1 MANRSGGEARGRE
14 RRPRPAAGKRPRHP
28 VRARTRRRIPG
39 SDAPPEVVWLRIATL
54 SDRTRRELDRIV
66 TVAIAVADRDGIEA
80 LSMRRLAT
88 ELRSGTTTLY
98 RYVSGRDELIELMV
112 DAVYAGEPDPLE
124 HPTSWRDG
132 FRLVAREARAM
143 LVAHPWLAA
152 QLVGRPTIGPNALR
166 GAEFVTSIAIGLT
179 RDPATAAA
187 TTSSLLAYVLGSV
200 AEEIAEAQAQ
210 RRTGVDERTWRGT
223 IAPWL
228 RAIVEDGRYPAFAR
242 VALAADRLTFD
253 DRFAFGLERLLDGF
267 ERLEPIQDGGR

>member
-1 MANRSGGEARGRE
+1 MANRSAGEPRGRD
-14 RRPRPAAGKRPRHP
+14 RRKRRGTVDRPRHP
-28 VRARTRRRIPG
+28 VRPRARRVIPE
-39 SDAPPEVVWLRIATL
+39 SDDPPQVVWLRVATL
-54 SDRTRRELDRIV
+54 SDRARRELDRIV
-66 TVAIAVADRDGIEA
+66 AVAIAVADRDGIEA
-80 LSMRRLAT
+80 LSMRRLAS

-98 RYVSGRDELIELMV
+98 RYLRGRDELIELMV

-124 HPTSWRDG
+124 HPASWRDG

-143 LVAHPWLAA
+143 LIAHPWLAT

-200 AEEIAEAQAQ
+200 AEEIAEVEAQ

-228 RAIVEDGRYPAFAR
+228 RAIVEDGRYPAFAQ
-242 VALAADRLTFD
+242 VALAADGLTFE

-267 ERLEPIQDGGR
+267 ERLESTQDGGH